1 MVKGRR
7 APSAMRRRDCRD
19 IEVIIVV

>member
-7 APSAMRRRDCRD
+7 APSAMRRRDYRD
-19 IEVIIVV
+19 IEGIIVV